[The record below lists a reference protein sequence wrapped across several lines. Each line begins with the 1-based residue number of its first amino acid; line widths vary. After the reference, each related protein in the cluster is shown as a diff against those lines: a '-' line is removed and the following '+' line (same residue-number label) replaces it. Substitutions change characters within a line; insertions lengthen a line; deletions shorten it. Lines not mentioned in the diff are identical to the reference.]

1 MSVSIVNRKQMI
13 LESLVKIL
21 EEDKIGKITTK
32 VIAEK
37 TDVTEAALYKHFRS
51 KGEIFQEL
59 FKFIDT
65 VLSDKLNE
73 IKMVHKDPLN
83 RTRNIFQFL
92 ILFVETNP
100 GFARIL
106 NREALTTDEQDIKDS
121 VNLLLTNIEKELYV
135 ILNNERHARYLMTM
149 IEGTY
154 TRFIRS
160 EFKELPSSYMDDLW
174 MYATRCIFA

>member
-73 IKMVHKDPLN
+73 IKLMHKDPLN
-83 RTRNIFQFL
+83 RTRNIFLFL

-135 ILNNERHARYLMTM
+135 ILNNERHARFVMVLV
-149 IEGTY
+149 EGTY
-154 TRFIRS
+154 TRFVRS
-160 EFKELPSSYMDDLW
+160 EFTEKPSTYMDDLW
-174 MYATRCIFA
+174 MFATRNIFS

>member
-1 MSVSIVNRKQMI
+1 MNVSIVNRKQMI

-51 KGEIFQEL
+51 KSEIFQEL

-65 VLSDKLNE
+65 VMSDKLNE
-73 IKMVHKDPLN
+73 IKLVHKDPLN

-100 GFARIL
+100 GFA
-106 NREALTTDEQDIKDS
+106 TDEQDIKES
-121 VNLLLTNIEKELYV
+121 VNLLLSNVEKELYV
-135 ILNNERHARYLMTM
+135 ILNNERHARYVMTLV
-149 IEGTY
+149 EGTY
-154 TRFIRS
+154 TRFVRS

>member
-1 MSVSIVNRKQMI
+1 MI

-21 EEDKIGKITTK
+21 EEEKIGKITTK

-37 TDVTEAALYKHFRS
+37 TYVTEAALYKHFRS
-51 KGEIFQEL
+51 KSEIFQEL

-65 VLSDKLNE
+65 VMSDKLNE
-73 IKMVHKDPLN
+73 IKLVHKDPLN

-92 ILFVETNP
+92 ILFVEKNP

-106 NREALTTDEQDIKDS
+106 NREALTIDEQDIKES
-121 VNLLLTNIEKELYV
+121 VNLLLSNVEKELYV
-135 ILNNERHARYLMTM
+135 ILNDERHARFVMVLV
-149 IEGTY
+149 EGTY
-154 TRFIRS
+154 TRFVRS

>member
-1 MSVSIVNRKQMI
+1 MNLSIVNRKQMI

-37 TDVTEAALYKHFRS
+37 TDVTEAALYKHFRGKS
-51 KGEIFQEL
+51 EIFQEL

-65 VLSDKLNE
+65 VMSDKLNE
-73 IKMVHKDPLN
+73 IKLVHKDPLN

-92 ILFVETNP
+92 ILFVEKNP

-121 VNLLLTNIEKELYV
+121 VNLLLSNIEKELYV
-135 ILNNERHARYLMTM
+135 ILNNERHARFVMVLV
-149 IEGTY
+149 EGPY
-154 TRFIRS
+154 SRFV
-160 EFKELPSSYMDDLW
+160 
-174 MYATRCIFA
+174 